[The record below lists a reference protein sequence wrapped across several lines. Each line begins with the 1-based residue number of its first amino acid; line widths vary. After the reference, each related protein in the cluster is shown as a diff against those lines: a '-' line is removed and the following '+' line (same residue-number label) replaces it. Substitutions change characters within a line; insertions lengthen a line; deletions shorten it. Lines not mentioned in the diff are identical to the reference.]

1 MKVNTRI
8 YEIIE
13 ALSKLWD
20 DSAREKGNVVKIYI
34 GKDDEGEVTNYI
46 ELTNSDSKRIG
57 TGIGGFKIYLEQ
69 IGGFCPDI
77 VVNGVLMDEE
87 EKKNII
93 DAVLDGKYLRLDDE
107 D

>member
-1 MKVNTRI
+1 MKDKGI
-8 YEIIE
+8 DEIIE
-13 ALSKLWD
+13 ALSDSWD
-20 DSAREKGNVVKIYI
+20 DLAREKGNVVKIYI
-34 GKDDEGEVTNYI
+34 GKDDKGGVTNYI
-46 ELTNSDSKRIG
+46 ELVNGSLGYIG

-87 EKKNII
+87 EKKAII
-93 DAVLDGKYLRLDDE
+93 KAVLDGKYLRLDDE

>member
-1 MKVNTRI
+1 MKVNTGI
-8 YEIIE
+8 DEIIE
-13 ALSKLWD
+13 AISKSWD
-20 DSAREKGNVVKIYI
+20 DFAREKGNVVKIYI
-34 GKDDEGEVTNYI
+34 GKDDEGGVTNYI
-46 ELTNSDSKRIG
+46 EITNSNSKCVG

-77 VVNGVLMDEE
+77 MVNGVLMDEE

-93 DAVLDGKYLRLDDE
+93 EAVLDGKYLRLDDE